1 MEAWGPHTIIAKYKA
16 EFRCMQVAGVQY
28 VLDTVIYA
36 LLADPNRKFAYA
48 EMVRR
53 LSST

>member
-1 MEAWGPHTIIAKYKA
+1 
-16 EFRCMQVAGVQY
+16 MQVAGVQY

-48 EMVRR
+48 EMVRSLKRPHKLYVNSNDSDASR
-53 LSST
+53 LWGI